1 MGQCNKM
8 LEEMSFNA
16 LFQKLPVGIEVYD
29 ERGQLVDLNR
39 TDENLFAISRK
50 DIMGI
55 NLFENPNFPEDKIA
69 RLKQGEMVVFD
80 CNYEFDNIQTNEYY
94 NIDPKKE
101 GTNLRLSIKCVPLK
115 GEAEDICGYVL
126 MFTDETEEYQ
136 KSEKVEELFTKLKT
150 VMRCSDSLLWEY
162 DVKTDKMHID
172 LDLRVLGNKS
182 RLRASNLTTKKDF
195 CEIVYPED
203 RERVLVQGFEKIVMG
218 EIGEY
223 SIQYR
228 QLFEGQYVWVRAYAY
243 PYKYDEAGRPA
254 KILYYLMDITDEI
267 AMQDKLRWA
276 ERERQRKEYELVKA
290 KEANRLKSMF
300 LANMSHEIRTPLNA
314 IVGFSNI
321 IAEIDDEVERQS
333 YLDIIH
339 KNNDLLLQLIDDI
352 LDFSKIE
359 AGTMDYHFEEVDIK
373 DICGEIALAD
383 SIKMPSDVVLIFD
396 LGSPS
401 VIVKTDERRVMQV
414 ISNFVN
420 NAIKFTT
427 KGSITI
433 YYEIEGDFIRVC
445 VKDTGI
451 GISAENQRRIFERFI
466 KVDTFQQGT
475 GLGLT
480 ISRTIIEALGGKIG
494 VDSEEGV
501 GSTFWFTLPLD
512 TKRTDIE
519 LSPDIPVQSEETPRS
534 DRHHSILIAE
544 DVYENY
550 FLLETLFG
558 KQYQLY
564 HALNG
569 QETYHPDLILMDIKM
584 PVMDGFEATRRIR
597 TLSKTIPI
605 IALTAFAFEREKE
618 IAKQCEFTDY
628 VVKPIDIKEL
638 KKLIVKVLA

>member
-1 MGQCNKM
+1 M
-8 LEEMSFNA
+8 
-16 LFQKLPVGIEVYD
+16 
-29 ERGQLVDLNR
+29 DLNR

-101 GTNLRLSIKCVPLK
+101 GINLRLSIKCVPLK

-314 IVGFSNI
+314 IVGFANI
-321 IAEIDDEVERQS
+321 LAETKEIEEEEREF
-333 YLDIIH
+333 YVDIID
-339 KNNDLLLQLIDDI
+339 KNSELLLQLIEDI
-352 LDFSKIE
+352 LISQRLRRE
-359 AGTMDYHFEEVDIK
+359 PLTLRR
-373 DICGEIALAD
+373 EI
-383 SIKMPSDVVLIFD
+383 
-396 LGSPS
+396 
-401 VIVKTDERRVMQV
+401 
-414 ISNFVN
+414 
-420 NAIKFTT
+420 
-427 KGSITI
+427 
-433 YYEIEGDFIRVC
+433 
-445 VKDTGI
+445 
-451 GISAENQRRIFERFI
+451 
-466 KVDTFQQGT
+466 
-475 GLGLT
+475 
-480 ISRTIIEALGGKIG
+480 
-494 VDSEEGV
+494 
-501 GSTFWFTLPLD
+501 
-512 TKRTDIE
+512 
-519 LSPDIPVQSEETPRS
+519 
-534 DRHHSILIAE
+534 SILRRS
-544 DVYENY
+544 VRKPMRY
-550 FLLETLFG
+550 
-558 KQYQLY
+558 
-564 HALNG
+564 
-569 QETYHPDLILMDIKM
+569 M
-584 PVMDGFEATRRIR
+584 P
-597 TLSKTIPI
+597 
-605 IALTAFAFEREKE
+605 
-618 IAKQCEFTDY
+618 
-628 VVKPIDIKEL
+628 
-638 KKLIVKVLA
+638 

>member
-1 MGQCNKM
+1 MGGYT
-8 LEEMSFNA
+8 
-16 LFQKLPVGIEVYD
+16 PVYHKVGKEIADATYNFLDGETGNETGVVPVPGNYVFD
-29 ERGQLVDLNR
+29 VKRMHQFGLD
-39 TDENLFAISRK
+39 S
-50 DIMGI
+50 I
-55 NLFENPNFPEDKIA
+55 NLPKGAELVNKTPGFYEQYKYWVIGVVAAFMFLIA
-69 RLKQGEMVVFD
+69 CFLIAVYYIVRINHLK
-80 CNYEFDNIQTNEYY
+80 DNLE
-94 NIDPKKE
+94 
-101 GTNLRLSIKCVPLK
+101 
-115 GEAEDICGYVL
+115 
-126 MFTDETEEYQ
+126 
-136 KSEKVEELFTKLKT
+136 KSGEEL
-150 VMRCSDSLLWEY
+150 
-162 DVKTDKMHID
+162 
-172 LDLRVLGNKS
+172 
-182 RLRASNLTTKKDF
+182 
-195 CEIVYPED
+195 
-203 RERVLVQGFEKIVMG
+203 LVAKEK
-218 EIGEY
+218 
-223 SIQYR
+223 
-228 QLFEGQYVWVRAYAY
+228 
-243 PYKYDEAGRPA
+243 
-254 KILYYLMDITDEI
+254 
-267 AMQDKLRWA
+267 A
-276 ERERQRKEYELVKA
+276 E
-290 KEANRLKSMF
+290 EANRLKTAF

-569 QETYHPDLILMDIKM
+569 QEAIDMFETYHPDLILMDIKM
-584 PVMDGFEATRRIR
+584 PVMDGLELIEKIREQDQSTRIV
-597 TLSKTIPI
+597 L
-605 IALTAFAFEREKE
+605 LTCYE
-618 IAKQCEFTDY
+618 IGRAH
-628 VVKPIDIKEL
+628 V
-638 KKLIVKVLA
+638 